1 MPQSWKRSRNAAL
14 WRRLKPAEA
23 VRVLAD
29 CYGDGA
35 GAEVLLRAFLAERDM
50 NRHNVRFWL
59 RVAITFA
66 LTLTGVAEA
75 SWLGVRASRQL
86 TGCLLYTSPSPRDGL
101 LSRMPSSA

>member
-59 RVAITFA
+59 RVYESLSA
-66 LTLTGVAEA
+66 
-75 SWLGVRASRQL
+75 
-86 TGCLLYTSPSPRDGL
+86 PPRDRTAGATGL
-101 LSRMPSSA
+101 AHGTEGERRPGSGGLVEDKKGRVRSFCC

>member
-1 MPQSWKRSRNAAL
+1 MKPHAAVLETLCNAAL

-29 CYGDGA
+29 CYWEGA

-59 RVAITFA
+59 RVYDS
-66 LTLTGVAEA
+66 L
-75 SWLGVRASRQL
+75 SN
-86 TGCLLYTSPSPRDGL
+86 SPSGSESRRDRPR
-101 LSRMPSSA
+101 P